1 MSKKFLAT
9 PRWNFGYAKVSKILI
24 IFIALVLVSIFYF
37 NRVAIKEYFINS
49 KKVNLPKEQSV
60 NDVSSSSA
68 DLGDDNNKNDS
79 VEMIHESSIQTNE
92 NQTSPNPREDNIL
105 KQEINLKIPFTIQS
119 PDQKWD
125 EVYKE
130 GCEEAS
136 ILMVYSF
143 LNNKNITVS
152 SAMKDIGDMI
162 NLQNEIFGGQYNLSA
177 STTAYLANK
186 FFGLQSE
193 IVILK
198 SIEDIK
204 RIVSGGN
211 PLILP
216 TLGRELKNPNFK
228 APGPIYHM
236 LVVKGYTKDGII
248 ITNDPGTRK
257 GKDYTYNQ
265 DILFNAIGDWNY
277 NIGAPNANIKVGII
291 LK

>member
-1 MSKKFLAT
+1 MSKKFMAM
-9 PRWNFGYAKVSKILI
+9 PRWAKASKILI
-24 IFIALVLVSIFYF
+24 IFTVLVLVPIFYF
-37 NRVAIKEYFINS
+37 NRIAIKEYFIKS
-49 KKVNLPKEQSV
+49 KSVDLPQEQSV
-60 NDVSSSSA
+60 NDVSSFGA
-68 DLGDDNNKNDS
+68 DLKDDNN
-79 VEMIHESSIQTNE
+79 VETIYESSVQNE
-92 NQTSPNPREDNIL
+92 NMHIQNSPNPHEQQI

-143 LNNKNITVS
+143 LRDRSITVN

-162 NLQNEIFGGQYNLSA
+162 KLQNEIFGGQYNLSA

-186 FFGLQSE
+186 FFGLDSQ
-193 IVILK
+193 IVQLK

-204 RIVSGGN
+204 SILSNGD

-228 APGPIYHM
+228 VPGPIYHM
-236 LVVKGYTKDGII
+236 LVVKGYTKDGVI

-265 DILFNAIGDWNY
+265 NILFNAIGDWDY
-277 NIGAPNANIKVGII
+277 DIEAPNANLKTAII